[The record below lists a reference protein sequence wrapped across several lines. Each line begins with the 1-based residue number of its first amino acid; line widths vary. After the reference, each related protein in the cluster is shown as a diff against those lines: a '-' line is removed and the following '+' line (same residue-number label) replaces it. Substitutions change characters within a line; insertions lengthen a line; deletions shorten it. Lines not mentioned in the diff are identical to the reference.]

1 MEKVGNRLREKIL
14 IVDDSRLHRTL
25 AADILAKSGYATVQA
40 ESGIRALDMVNTE
53 SPDLVMLD
61 ALMPE
66 LDGLDVMRRL
76 KDDPFTHHIPVLI
89 VSSQETKPNQVQVLR
104 NGADGYLGKPF
115 QAEEL
120 IANVEALLRR
130 SYQFNS
136 LTKLPAAP
144 YLHRQIN
151 ARLAQNQATAVVYAD
166 IDHFRPFNQAYGHA
180 AGDHVLFQVAHL
192 LVETLPSGSA
202 FVAHLGGDDLIAV
215 LAPETAETFAQTVVD
230 RFRALRDQFY
240 APEDLVRKHILVE
253 GRRGEQRPAPL
264 MTLSAALVSN
274 DRRVLINSIHVSD
287 LLAEVMRYLKA
298 QGGGNWARD
307 RRTR

>member
-25 AADILAKSGYATVQA
+25 AADILAKGGYATVQA
-40 ESGIRALDMVNTE
+40 ENGLRALEMVNSE
-53 SPDLVMLD
+53 SPDLVVLD
-61 ALMPE
+61 ALMPDM
-66 LDGLDVMRRL
+66 DGVDVMHRL
-76 KDDPFTHHIPVLI
+76 KNDPFTHHIPVLI
-89 VSSQETKPNQVQVLR
+89 MSGQDEPPTSVQSLR
-104 NGADGYLGKPF
+104 QGADGYLGKPF
-115 QAEEL
+115 QSEDL

-151 ARLAQNQATAVVYAD
+151 ARLAQNQPTAVVYAD
-166 IDHFRPFNQAYGHA
+166 LDHFRPFNQLYGHA
-180 AGDHVLFQVAHL
+180 AGDQVLLHVAHL
-192 LVETLPSGSA
+192 LVETLPAQGG
-202 FVAHLGGDDLIAV
+202 FVAHLGGDDFIAV
-215 LAPETAETFAQTVVD
+215 LAPETAETFAQTIVEH
-230 RFRALRDQFY
+230 FRELREQFY
-240 APEDLVRKHILVE
+240 EPEDLVRKHILVE

-264 MTLSAALVSN
+264 MTLSAAMVSN
-274 DRRVLINSIHVSD
+274 DRRVLINYIQVSD
-287 LLAEVMRYLKA
+287 LLAEVMRYLKT

>member
-1 MEKVGNRLREKIL
+1 MEKIGNRLREKVL
-14 IVDDSRLHRTL
+14 VVDDSRLHRTL

-40 ESGIRALDMVNTE
+40 ENGLRALDLVNSE
-53 SPDLVMLD
+53 SPDLVVLD
-61 ALMPE
+61 ALMPG

-89 VSSQETKPNQVQVLR
+89 LSSQEAKPSQIQLLR
-104 NGADGYLGKPF
+104 DGADGYLAKPF
-115 QAEEL
+115 QSEEL
-120 IANVEALLRR
+120 VTNVAALLRR
-130 SYQFNS
+130 SYQSNP

-151 ARLAQNQATAVVYAD
+151 ARLAQNQPTAVIYAD
-166 IDHFRPFNQAYGHA
+166 IDHFRPFNQTYGHT
-180 AGDHVLFQVAHL
+180 AGDQVLLQVAHL
-192 LVETLPSGSA
+192 LVETLPSRSA
-202 FVAHLGGDDLIAV
+202 FVAHLGSDDFIAV
-215 LAPETAETFAQTVVD
+215 LAPDAAETFAQTIVD
-230 RFRALRDQFY
+230 RFRVLRDQFY
-240 APEDLVRKHILVE
+240 EPEDVVRKQILVE

-274 DRRVLINSIHVSD
+274 DRRALINYIQVSD